1 MTRRDVP
8 AWLPLVL
15 IALVLLVLFH
25 QLLAGETLFWGLP
38 TLQFYPW
45 RQFAFEELR
54 AGHLPTWNP
63 YLGAGAPLLANYQTA
78 VFYPPNWVS
87 LLRAGPQAVSLIAV
101 LHVMW
106 AGAGM
111 WLFTGALGL
120 PPFGRGISTLS
131 FALSGYLIARLGSFP
146 TAGAVAWIPW
156 MFWLAHRIVTGQ
168 RWPDAGWLGLAF
180 GIQLLAGHAQT
191 TWYSSVGVGLY
202 VLWQALWRRR
212 DRRLRTLVL
221 ASTGMMLGLAVAAV
235 QLIPTAEYL
244 KQSQRSGGLD
254 YATLTN
260 LSYHPARLI
269 TLLSPNF
276 YGTPADGSYITKGIY
291 FEDAAYIGFI
301 PLIAAIAAIAG
312 WMRKRKNL
320 SEHPSFVTVPF
331 WALLALLALVFAM
344 GKYNPGFRFLY
355 DHVPTFDAF
364 REPVRWLI
372 LTTFSLSVLAGIGTQ
387 HWGRGKW
394 VVFWS
399 RLAAAGG
406 GGMAIMAL
414 GFLRFSHS
422 VPKTLEVLSQGMVV
436 LGCWIAVAAL
446 FTLTQ
451 PVDPSPASPRVWR
464 AAVLVFV
471 AIDLAWMA
479 NGLNPMVPAE
489 FFNRRDVSPP
499 AGRVYWYDGY
509 RHDLT
514 FGSPED
520 APVPIDGYFDL
531 TDYRRAKEQWQ
542 AVRASLLPDINMLDR
557 VPTLNN
563 NDPLLPSRHSQYIDL
578 IEQLGEKAGALLQ
591 AAGVNQ
597 TYGTKPSGW
606 QGENPYSMPEPAA
619 LARLVPK
626 AAWYDSD
633 EAIQE
638 ELLDPA
644 WNPAQTVILVGE
656 PAAESDAP
664 AMANGTVV
672 VLESGPTTQ
681 HYRVTTDGAAYLV
694 IAQTWYPG
702 WTATVNGDP
711 APLYRANLAFQA
723 VAVPPGETDVTLVYH
738 LNHWRWGA
746 GVTGLGL
753 LAALGLVLSGKVRR
767 ARHVHL

>member
-1 MTRRDVP
+1 MTRRDIP
-8 AWLPLVL
+8 AWLPLAL
-15 IALVLLVLFH
+15 IALVLLVLFRR
-25 QLLAGETLFWGLP
+25 LLAGETLFWGLP
-38 TLQFYPW
+38 ALQFYPW

-87 LLRAGPQAVSLIAV
+87 LLVPGPQAVSWIAV

-106 AGAGM
+106 AGVGM

-120 PPFGRGISTLS
+120 PPFGRGMSTLS

-146 TAGAVAWIPW
+146 TADAVAWIPW
-156 MFWLAHRIVTGQ
+156 IFWLAHRILVEQ
-168 RWPDAGWLGLAF
+168 RWRDAGWLGLAF
-180 GIQLLAGHAQT
+180 GMQLLAGHAQT

-202 VLWQALWRRR
+202 VLWQVFWTRRERRPNALA
-212 DRRLRTLVL
+212 LTSV
-221 ASTGMMLGLAVAAV
+221 GMMVGLAVAAV

-244 KQSQRSGGLD
+244 RESQRSGGLD

-276 YGTPADGSYITKGIY
+276 YGTPGDGSYITRGVY
-291 FEDAAYIGFI
+291 FEDAACIGFI
-301 PLIAAIAAIAG
+301 PFIAAIAAIAG

-320 SEHPSFVTVPF
+320 SQHPTFSTVPF
-331 WALLALLALVFAM
+331 WAALALLALVLAM
-344 GKYNPGFRFLY
+344 GKHNPGFRFLY
-355 DHVPTFDAF
+355 DHIPTFNAF

-414 GFLRFSHS
+414 GFLRVGHS
-422 VPKTLEVLSQGMVV
+422 IPKNLEVLSKGMVV

-451 PVDPSPASPRVWR
+451 PIDPSPASPRVWR
-464 AAVLVFV
+464 TAVLVFV

-479 NGLNPMVPAE
+479 NGLNPMVPAA
-489 FFNRRDVSPP
+489 FFDRRDVSPP
-499 AGRVYWYDGY
+499 VGRTYWYDDY
-509 RHDLT
+509 RQDLT
-514 FGSPED
+514 FGSTDD
-520 APVPIDGYFDL
+520 ALVPIDGYFDL
-531 TDYRRAKEQWQ
+531 TDYRRASEEWQ
-542 AVRASLLPDINMLDR
+542 AVRASLLPNIGMLDR

-563 NDPLLPSRHSQYIDL
+563 NDPLLPSTHSQYIDL

-591 AAGVNQ
+591 AAGVSQ
-597 TYGTKPSGW
+597 TYGIKPTGW
-606 QGENPYSMPEPAA
+606 QGENPYNASETAA
-619 LARLVPK
+619 LARLVPQ
-626 AAWYDSD
+626 ADWYGSD

-638 ELLDPA
+638 ALLDPA
-644 WNPAQTVILVGE
+644 WNPAQTVILAGE
-656 PAAESDAP
+656 PVAESDAP
-664 AMANGTVV
+664 VLANGRVV
-672 VLESGPTTQ
+672 VLESDSTTQ
-681 HYRVTTDGAAYLV
+681 QYRVTTDGAAYLV

-723 VAVPPGETDVTLVYH
+723 VAVPPGEADVTLAYH
-738 LNHWRWGA
+738 LNHWRWGV
-746 GVTGLGL
+746 GVTALGL
-753 LAALGLVLSGKVRR
+753 LAALGLVLSGQVRR
-767 ARHVHL
+767 AHHVHL